1 VDFEV
6 RFLPSGRRVR
16 VPRGTMLL
24 DAARRAALPVASA
37 CGAVALCGRCGLEVV
52 AGTDALGD
60 ETAEERRAKRSNRIE
75 PGLRLACRTAV
86 VADLEVTAPYW

>member
-1 VDFEV
+1 VDFEL

-16 VPRGTMLL
+16 VLRGTTLL
-24 DAARRAALPVASA
+24 DAARRAELPVASA
-37 CGAVALCGRCGLEVV
+37 CGAGALCGRCGLDVV
-52 AGTDALGD
+52 TGGSRLESETQD
-60 ETAEERRAKRSNRIE
+60 ELRAKRRNRVD

>member
-16 VPRGTMLL
+16 VARGTTLL
-24 DAARRAALPVASA
+24 DAARRAELPVASA
-37 CGAVALCGRCGLEVV
+37 CGAAALCGRCGLGVLKGHASL
-52 AGTDALGD
+52 AG
-60 ETAEERRAKRSNRIE
+60 ETAEELLAKRRNRVA
-75 PGLRLACRTAV
+75 PGLRLACVTAV